1 MGFVFALVTED
12 GADAE
17 SDSSQQPAEQLHTDI
32 LVDVTGDHTL
42 GPATPGITANE
53 PERQVPRW

>member
-17 SDSSQQPAEQLHTDI
+17 NDSSQQPAEQFHTDI
-32 LVDVTGDHTL
+32 LVRARDDHTP
-42 GPATPGITANE
+42 GPATPGTTANE
-53 PERQVPRW
+53 PEPQVPRW